1 MESSSL
7 REMLRG
13 RCRARRPI
21 RSSARSA
28 RADWRDSDICGIISI
43 FTRESDERKR
53 REREGRLSDLPEYFL
68 IVVTRDRV
76 RAFKLGSRYSKKV
89 KGFVVDFPREDVS
102 FSTREDWM
110 PVPVIELTEGG
121 RECRVEL
128 RRDVLNPKK
137 NPWGRGGHRGAVGVG
152 DVGGERRGALGLGHL
167 RGRSQGGTG
176 LSD

>member
-1 MESSSL
+1 MAALHGKQQSARDAAWAMSRKATDPIK
-7 REMLRG
+7 REE
-13 RCRARRPI
+13 RAR
-21 RSSARSA
+21 AE
-28 RADWRDSDICGIISI
+28 WRDSEIGGIISI

-89 KGFVVDFPREDVS
+89 KGFVADFPREDVS

-137 NPWGRGGHRGAVGVG
+137 NPWGAEVIA
-152 DVGGERRGALGLGHL
+152 AL
-167 RGRSQGGTG
+167 SE
-176 LSD
+176 